1 MQKIT
6 RLFAMGWLAP
16 EFGKNDDPAARYL
29 IVHRPLSSWQ
39 HVASFDM
46 ATEGETEK
54 VNRGARRQNSG

>member
-1 MQKIT
+1 
-6 RLFAMGWLAP
+6 MGWLAP